1 MNKILSLSMATLLA
15 GTLVMLSFSQADARH
30 RRSHRVAAGIAGAI
44 IGGAIIGGA
53 IANSNRRS
61 RNRHCHRG
69 YCHTHNYQ
77 YSDHR
82 HRPVVYD
89 PPPRRRPPPRRDY
102 GDRHEDWCYDRYR
115 SYRSRDNT
123 YQPYRG
129 GRRYC
134 RSPYG

>member
-1 MNKILSLSMATLLA
+1 MKKFLSLSMAALLA
-15 GTLVMLSFSQADARH
+15 GTMVVLSFSDADARH
-30 RRSHRVAAGIAGAI
+30 KRRHGVGAGIAAGI

-61 RNRHCHRG
+61 RDRHCHRG

-102 GDRHEDWCYDRYR
+102 GERHEDWCYDRYR
-115 SYRSRDNT
+115 SYRARDNT

-134 RSPYG
+134 QSPYG

>member
-1 MNKILSLSMATLLA
+1 MKKFLSLSMAAMLA
-15 GTLVMLSFSQADARH
+15 GTLVMLSFSDADARH
-30 RRSHRVAAGIAGAI
+30 RRGHRIAAGIAGAI

-69 YCHTHNYQ
+69 YCHRHNYQ

-82 HRPVVYD
+82 HRPAVYN
-89 PPPRRRPPPRRDY
+89 PPRRRRPARRNY
-102 GDRHEDWCYDRYR
+102 GNAHEDWCFDRYR
-115 SYRSRDNT
+115 SYRAYDNT
-123 YQPYRG
+123 FQPYN
-129 GRRYC
+129 GRRRSC